1 MKKKKLDQIIS
12 ILCLKVVQLEKRVQE
27 LENKEWERE
36 NADEYL
42 EELFRKP

>member
-1 MKKKKLDQIIS
+1 MKKKKLVEIIS
-12 ILCLKVVQLEKRVQE
+12 VLVVKVVDLEKRVQE